1 MTKAPRIEITAPIG
15 ARAEFLARQ
24 YEDVSAD
31 PARLSQLLDQLRAHR
46 GHAVVDGWQALLAEK
61 RMVELSAALMVEHY
75 DPAYAR
81 SRAAHEPVFS
91 AHVEAETLDADG
103 LARAADEISAAMRA
117 I

>member
-1 MTKAPRIEITAPIG
+1 MTQAPRIEITAPIE

-31 PARLSQLLDQLRAHR
+31 PDRLSGLLDQLRAHR
-46 GHAVVDGWQALLAEK
+46 GHEVVDGWQALLAQR

-81 SRAAHEPVFS
+81 SRAAHDPQFAASV
-91 AHVEAETLDADG
+91 AARTLDADG
-103 LARAADEISAAMRA
+103 LARAADSIAVAMRA